1 MTLRTQDSWAG
12 SLPPASPPSGMVRK
26 DLIFLEGSQK
36 DALPSLPPF
45 RTLHAKCAS

>member
-26 DLIFLEGSQK
+26 DLTFLEGSQN
-36 DALPSLPPF
+36 DTLPCLSPF
-45 RTLHAKCAS
+45 RALHAKCAF